1 MTGRK
6 PICPPVVSWLLVPL
20 PLKFM
25 IQKKK
30 TQEKLKCKGNSFIR
44 KPCPPSVLKTI
55 SWYRTFVWIELQI
68 YLIFASCSSWVGL
81 SLPSISLLNLYFRA
95 LSHGIRFTTVKLTSY
110 MSIEKYSTR
119 TFISVIDLGTMA
131 TARCVVF
138 VLVLTDQLLL
148 CLVRLICRYKI

>member
-1 MTGRK
+1 MVRCTQMF
-6 PICPPVVSWLLVPL
+6 SFLLHLTYWREKKTTLRRVRRDWKKTYLSPCRIVTSS
-20 PLKFM
+20 PFAAQ
-25 IQKKK
+25 IYDPEKK

-95 LSHGIRFTTVKLTSY
+95 LSHGIRFTTAKLTSY
-110 MSIEKYSTR
+110 MSIEKYSTHGH
-119 TFISVIDLGTMA
+119 SY
-131 TARCVVF
+131 
-138 VLVLTDQLLL
+138 QW
-148 CLVRLICRYKI
+148 

>member
-1 MTGRK
+1 MVRCTQMFSFLLHLTYWREK
-6 PICPPVVSWLLVPL
+6 KNTATSPTWLEENLFVPAPVVSWLLVPL
-20 PLKFM
+20 PLRFM

-95 LSHGIRFTTVKLTSY
+95 LSHGIRFTTAKLTSY
-110 MSIEKYSTR
+110 MSIEKYSTHGH
-119 TFISVIDLGTMA
+119 SY
-131 TARCVVF
+131 
-138 VLVLTDQLLL
+138 QW
-148 CLVRLICRYKI
+148 